1 VTVTA
6 APPRPPVQRADG
18 IRRRTAAHPDRVG
31 LGALVLAAIAVVAIG
46 AGWVTGA
53 WAVVVAI
60 IAIAIV
66 MGFIVA
72 ALLADAETRRK
83 LAPYGLLKPGI
94 LWLCLFF
101 LAPLWSLLVMSLSEK
116 ESRFDFSPDFAWHFQ
131 NYADAFSDF
140 APQFQRAF
148 LYAAIATI
156 LTIAI
161 GYPIAYVIAFR
172 GGRFQGLLLGLVVVP
187 FFTSYL
193 IRTIAWQALLADQ
206 GPVVDTL
213 DSLGLTGVLE
223 FFRIMDDGRLLNT
236 PAAVIGGLT
245 YNFLPF
251 MILPIYV
258 SLEKVDP
265 RLIDAARDLYSTT
278 PRAFFKVVFPLSLPG
293 VFAGSLLVF
302 IPAAGD
308 FVNAEFLGGP
318 NTTMI
323 GNSIQDQFLNQNNY
337 PLAAAMS
344 FVLML
349 IITVGVVIYT
359 RLLGTEDLA

>member
-1 VTVTA
+1 
-6 APPRPPVQRADG
+6 
-18 IRRRTAAHPDRVG
+18 
-31 LGALVLAAIAVVAIG
+31 
-46 AGWVTGA
+46 
-53 WAVVVAI
+53 
-60 IAIAIV
+60 
-66 MGFIVA
+66 M
-72 ALLADAETRRK
+72 
-83 LAPYGLLKPGI
+83 
-94 LWLCLFF
+94 
-101 LAPLWSLLVMSLSEK
+101 
-116 ESRFDFSPDFAWHFQ
+116 
-131 NYADAFSDF
+131 
-140 APQFQRAF
+140 
-148 LYAAIATI
+148 
-156 LTIAI
+156 
-161 GYPIAYVIAFR
+161 IAFR
-172 GGRFQGLLLGLVVVP
+172 GGRFRGLLLGLVVVP

-193 IRTIAWQALLADQ
+193 IRTIAWQSLLADQ
-206 GPVVDTL
+206 GPVVRIFDN
-213 DSLGLTGVLE
+213 LGLVGLFE
-223 FFRIMDDGRLLNT
+223 SLHIMDDGRLLNT

-265 RLIDAARDLYSTT
+265 RLVDAAKDLYSTT
-278 PRAFFKVVFPLSLPG
+278 VRAFFKVVFPLSLPG

-349 IITVGVVIYT
+349 IITVGVLIYT
-359 RLLGTEDLA
+359 KLLGTEELA